1 MATQLGSFILALD
14 LAPRTLSMFEQYD
27 LAEQSVLRLLDYV
40 SDLSNAQDQMR
51 SERPTLR
58 ALEKIAA
65 VLRPN
70 AITEIEFSYRGISQV
85 RNATLNVAAKEHLC
99 QLLGRVREGE
109 ETVRGLLI
117 SIDIERDKCRIRPQ
131 GEETIECGY
140 GEDIEDDLILAVK
153 KQIEISRL
161 ITARTR
167 NPVRRHIRHIE
178 RFTLLGDS
186 EEE

>member
-1 MATQLGSFILALD
+1 MRAIDIGYNPPCFAWPESVATQLGSFILALD

-51 SERPTLR
+51 SDRPTLR

-85 RNATLNVAAKEHLC
+85 RNATLNVAAKEHLG

-117 SIDIERDKCRIRPQ
+117 SIDIE
-131 GEETIECGY
+131 
-140 GEDIEDDLILAVK
+140 
-153 KQIEISRL
+153 
-161 ITARTR
+161 
-167 NPVRRHIRHIE
+167 
-178 RFTLLGDS
+178 
-186 EEE
+186 